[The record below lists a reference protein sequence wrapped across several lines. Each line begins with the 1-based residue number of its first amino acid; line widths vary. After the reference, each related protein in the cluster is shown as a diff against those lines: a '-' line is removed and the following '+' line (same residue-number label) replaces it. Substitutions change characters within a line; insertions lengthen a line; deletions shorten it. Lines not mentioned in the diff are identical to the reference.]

1 MIARVKETGKIIE
14 LTNDEKLSMWDYAR
28 GIYRDTDGNK
38 YHYKELEFIERP
50 HENIDWEHRR
60 YEIARTILPSF
71 IGKQR
76 YNKYSESYVEY
87 TENEVACLAIKY
99 ADALIEELKKDKQ

>member
-60 YEIARTILPSF
+60 YEIAKDILAATYDYPMD
-71 IGKQR
+71 GK
-76 YNKYSESYVEY
+76 SYAKIAVG
-87 TENEVACLAIKY
+87 V
-99 ADALIEELKKDKQ
+99 ADALIEELKKGGEQ